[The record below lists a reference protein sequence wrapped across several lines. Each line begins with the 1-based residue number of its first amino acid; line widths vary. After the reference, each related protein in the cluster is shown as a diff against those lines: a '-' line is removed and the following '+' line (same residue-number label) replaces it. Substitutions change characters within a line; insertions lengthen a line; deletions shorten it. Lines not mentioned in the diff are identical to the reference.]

1 MMERQL
7 ELRREETVSIHTF
20 DTSLVI
26 VVVHSDVAI
35 GR

>member
-7 ELRREETVSIHTF
+7 ELRREETVFIHTS

-26 VVVHSDVAI
+26 VVVHSDV
-35 GR
+35 GVGC